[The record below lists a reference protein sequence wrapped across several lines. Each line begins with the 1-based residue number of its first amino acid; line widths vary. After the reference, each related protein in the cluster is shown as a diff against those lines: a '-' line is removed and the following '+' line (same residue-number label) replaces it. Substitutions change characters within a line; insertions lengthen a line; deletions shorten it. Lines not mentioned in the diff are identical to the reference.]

1 MYRYIHKNDL
11 NDYEIENKRLSY
23 YNLFYKDES
32 MILCNNIADDW
43 EDLEVMNGDI
53 DNEIYQYYIIDDST
67 AQRLIDNTDEIILY
81 HNRLDIYILG
91 VCHYGTSWQYVLTD
105 FELVKCNDED
115 MADNW
120 YKAIK
125 IEHEE
130 DEDDDD

>member
-1 MYRYIHKNDL
+1 MYRYIHKDDL

-23 YNLFYKDES
+23 YNLFYKDEN

-53 DNEIYQYYIIDDST
+53 DDEIYQYYIIDDST

-91 VCHYGTSWQYVLTD
+91 VCHYGTSWGYVLTD
-105 FELVKCNDED
+105 FELVKCNDDD
-115 MADNW
+115 MADDW

-125 IEHEE
+125 IEQDKEE
-130 DEDDDD
+130 DNDD